1 MPLYAAAP
9 WPRSWYA
16 HGTRVIRVTTI
27 NVRGRG
33 GVADSQSIN
42 GNNPK
47 TAFGRA
53 KGLRSGPR
61 ESWIATKWNWKP
73 AGCGCYVGFC
83 RGDGRVK
90 EDCRKR
96 QQYISRDI
104 LYFLFFFLCIY
115 WGRGTIRGAK
125 CADNRAIIFVHP
137 SGGPVSVGRPD
148 EPTIDFRKTTP
159 IRFVTDCRCRVFAMP
174 RRLITWDASTLPY
187 TTRSSYRARACFCRF
202 YEVVRIR
209 SPSSILSS
217 RRRGYR
223 VCRS

>member
-27 NVRGRG
+27 NVRDRG
-33 GVADSQSIN
+33 GTADSRSIN

-61 ESWIATKWNWKP
+61 ESWVATKRNWKP

-83 RGDGRVK
+83 RGGGRVK

-104 LYFLFFFLCIY
+104 LYFIFFPLYLLGGKKKPSDGQSARITGLLFLSTP
-115 WGRGTIRGAK
+115 RT
-125 CADNRAIIFVHP
+125 
-137 SGGPVSVGRPD
+137 SVGRPD
-148 EPTIDFRKTTP
+148 KSTIDFRKTTP
-159 IRFVTDCRCRVFAMP
+159 LVFVTDYRCRATAFNNK
-174 RRLITWDASTLPY
+174 RRLYGRT
-187 TTRSSYRARACFCRF
+187 
-202 YEVVRIR
+202 
-209 SPSSILSS
+209 
-217 RRRGYR
+217 RRGLYTVCVR
-223 VCRS
+223 VFVGL